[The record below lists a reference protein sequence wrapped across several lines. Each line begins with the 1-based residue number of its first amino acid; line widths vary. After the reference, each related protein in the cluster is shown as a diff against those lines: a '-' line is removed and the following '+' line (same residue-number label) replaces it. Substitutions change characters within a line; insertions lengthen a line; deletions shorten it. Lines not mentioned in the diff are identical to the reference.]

1 MKRPSTLN
9 LALLAVGGGLLFLGG
24 AFSAP
29 GGTSPWMQD
38 FGWGS
43 WAPAW
48 APRVNPP
55 SLAVVA
61 GMGLLVYAAYR
72 IKPSFGVVAGTAVL
86 AAGYVN
92 EHRKSMGM
100 APLPLIPGVSFG

>member
-9 LALLAVGGGLLFLGG
+9 LALLAGGAGLLFLGG
-24 AFSAP
+24 GL
-29 GGTSPWMQD
+29 GGGSSSPWAQ
-38 FGWGS
+38 S
-43 WAPAW
+43 WAPTW
-48 APRVNPP
+48 GGGWMPRQ
-55 SLAVVA
+55 STSIAVIG

-72 IKPSFGVVAGTAVL
+72 IKPSLGVVAGTAVL

-92 EHRKSMGM
+92 EHRKAMGM